1 MHTKHLLMKRF
12 VFLLFM
18 LVSIT
23 ATAQSDKDFKIYFSP
38 DSDVTYRLFK
48 TQNMHIFIKLNT
60 SDGTIKLVQY
70 STESIDDMLE
80 VSLSDTNLATGNDVK
95 NGRFY
100 LYPTDNFFT
109 FLLLDQVD
117 GRVWQVQWSTDPKDF
132 GVFRIN

>member
-1 MHTKHLLMKRF
+1 MKRF

-38 DSDVTYRLFK
+38 DSDVTCRLFK

-60 SDGTIKLVQY
+60 SDGTMKLVQY

-80 VSLSDTNLATGNDVK
+80 VSLSDTKLATGNDVK

>member
-1 MHTKHLLMKRF
+1 
-12 VFLLFM
+12 M

-60 SDGTIKLVQY
+60 SDGTMKLVQY

-80 VSLSDTNLATGNDVK
+80 VSLSDTKLATGNDVK

>member
-1 MHTKHLLMKRF
+1 MKRF

-60 SDGTIKLVQY
+60 SDGTMKLVQY

-80 VSLSDTNLATGNDVK
+80 VSLSDTKLATGNDVK

-100 LYPTDNFFT
+100 LYPNDNFFT

>member
-1 MHTKHLLMKRF
+1 MKRF
-12 VFLLFM
+12 VFLLFI

-60 SDGTIKLVQY
+60 SDGTMKLVQY

-80 VSLSDTNLATGNDVK
+80 VSLSDTKLATGNDVK